1 MKIMK
6 LIITLLA
13 IVIFIAA
20 KAQSTGAAVAKKVGV
35 YVFPAQGQTD
45 KQLEDDESECYT
57 WAVKQSGYD
66 PINPT
71 VVVADQVDQGP
82 DGSAVK
88 GSAKGAL
95 AGAAIGA
102 ISGDAGKG
110 AAIGA
115 TSGAL
120 VGHRHGKMRR
130 GMEQAGANEAAYQ
143 ASAELVDGFK
153 KAFSVCLEGK
163 GYTVK

>member
-1 MKIMK
+1 MFA
-6 LIITLLA
+6 LA
-13 IVIFIAA
+13 FILSAS
-20 KAQSTGAAVAKKVGV
+20 AQSTGDAVAKKVGV
-35 YVFPAQGQTD
+35 YVFPAQGQSD
-45 KQLEDDESECYT
+45 EQMDDDESYCYT

-71 VVVADQVDQGP
+71 VVVPDQVDQGP

-102 ISGDAGKG
+102 ITGDAGTG

-115 TSGAL
+115 TSGAI

-130 GMEQAGANEAAYQ
+130 GMAQAGADEYAMDQ
-143 ASAELVDGFK
+143 TQELINGFK

>member
-1 MKIMK
+1 MKI
-6 LIITLLA
+6 LTTIIALT
-13 IVIFIAA
+13 FILGAN
-20 KAQSTGAAVAKKVGV
+20 AQSTGDAVAKKVGV
-35 YVFPAQGQTD
+35 YVFPAQGQSD
-45 KQLEDDESECYT
+45 EQLDDDESYCYT

-71 VVVADQVDQGP
+71 VVAPDQVDQGP
-82 DGSAVK
+82 DGSAVR

-102 ISGDAGKG
+102 ITGDAGTG

-130 GMEQAGANEAAYQ
+130 GMAQAGANDYAMDQ
-143 ASAELVDGFK
+143 TQELINGFK

>member
-1 MKIMK
+1 MK
-6 LIITLLA
+6 LLTTMIALA
-13 IVIFIAA
+13 FILSAS
-20 KAQSTGAAVAKKVGV
+20 AQSTGDAVAKKVGV
-35 YVFPAQGQTD
+35 YVFPAQGQSD
-45 KQLEDDESECYT
+45 EQMDDDESYCYT

-71 VVVADQVDQGP
+71 VVVPDQVDQGP

-102 ISGDAGKG
+102 ITGDAGTG

-115 TSGAL
+115 TSGAI

-130 GMEQAGANEAAYQ
+130 GMAQAGADEYAMDQ
-143 ASAELVDGFK
+143 TQELINGFK